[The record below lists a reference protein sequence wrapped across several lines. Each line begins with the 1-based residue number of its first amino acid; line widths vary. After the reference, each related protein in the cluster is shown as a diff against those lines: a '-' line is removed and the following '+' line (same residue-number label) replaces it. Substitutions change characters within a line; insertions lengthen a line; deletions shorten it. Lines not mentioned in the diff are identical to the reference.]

1 MKIRYND
8 KEDKELWQ
16 LVQAADDTRAF
27 AELHLRYAAQLH
39 ALAFRKLGDGPVAED
54 VVQDL
59 FVGFWV
65 NRGSIHIER
74 TFNSYL
80 FSSLKNRIISYLRT
94 QITKTSKPLD
104 ALEPSEYGAYSSDQV
119 QEWIHAAELQEIYL
133 IELDALPPK
142 SRQVFELSR
151 SGLSNREIAGLLSL
165 AEKTVEFHVSKCL
178 RVLRH
183 KMKYIVGMLII
194 LFV

>member
-1 MKIRYND
+1 MKVRYSD
-8 KEDKELWQ
+8 KGDKELWQ
-16 LVQAADDTRAF
+16 LVQSADDTRAF

-39 ALAFRKLGDGPVAED
+39 ALAFRKLGDGDVSED
-54 VVQDL
+54 LVQDL

-65 NRGSIHIER
+65 NRGAIHIER
-74 TFNSYL
+74 AFNSYL

-94 QITKTSKPLD
+94 QMAKTSIPLD
-104 ALEPSEYGAYSSDQV
+104 ALGPSEHVAYSYNQV

-133 IELDALPPK
+133 IELDSLPPK
-142 SRQVFELSR
+142 SREVFELSR
-151 SGLSNREIAGLLSL
+151 SGLSNREIAELLSL

-183 KMKYIVGMLII
+183 KMKYLVGMLII
-194 LFV
+194 LLG